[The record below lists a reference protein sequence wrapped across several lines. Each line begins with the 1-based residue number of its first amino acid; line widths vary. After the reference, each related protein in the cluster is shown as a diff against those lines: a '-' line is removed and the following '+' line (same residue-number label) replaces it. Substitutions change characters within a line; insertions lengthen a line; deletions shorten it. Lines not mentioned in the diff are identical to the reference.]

1 MCDTYWVVF
10 WEGWKMV
17 EHGGPPMPLALK
29 SARSNTV
36 DLGVT
41 VARLIPPRCVSAAA
55 VIRTVL

>member
-1 MCDTYWVVF
+1 
-10 WEGWKMV
+10 MV